1 MFHGGGWQKYKVT
14 VMEKNFDLNIIAY
27 YNNIGHVLN
36 VLKGLQMA
44 GEGGRNNGKETD

>member
-14 VMEKNFDLNIIAY
+14 VMEKKFDRNIIAY
-27 YNNIGHVLN
+27 YNNIRHVLN

-44 GEGGRNNGKETD
+44 GEEEK